1 MKEVDVLIIGAG
13 PAGIQAAIHASRR
26 KAKVVVVGRTGKSNL
41 EWAKIENLFCILGQ
55 ASGSEMLKRGKEQAE
70 RFGAKF
76 LETDAVSLS
85 KGEGSFSCTV
95 EEGETIT
102 SKALIISTGVT
113 RSRRKLLKGEKDFL
127 GRGVSYCADCD
138 APFYRGKR
146 VVVVGGES
154 AAFAA
159 AQTLAQY
166 ASEVIVID
174 PKGEMK
180 PKRRSELLSQGK
192 VALLDKKPT
201 GIEGGSLVERI
212 RFGDGEALEIEGV
225 FIEQGSRG
233 LLELAMPL
241 GIMPNE
247 KGFIAVDREQRTEVE
262 GVYAC
267 GDVTGPPF
275 QVCKAI
281 GEGCVAALSAVDDLR
296 RV

>member
-1 MKEVDVLIIGAG
+1 MEEADVLIIGAG

-26 KAKVVVVGRTGKSNL
+26 KARVLVVGRTGKSNL

-85 KGEGSFSCTV
+85 KGDGSFSCTV
-95 EEGETIT
+95 EEGKTIT

-113 RSRRKLLKGEKDFL
+113 RSRRKPLRGEKKFL

-138 APFYRGKR
+138 APFYREKR

-154 AAFAA
+154 AAFVA
-159 AQTLAQY
+159 AQSLAQY
-166 ASEVIVID
+166 ASEVVLID
-174 PKGEMK
+174 PRGEMK
-180 PKRRSELLSQGK
+180 PERRRELLSMEN
-192 VALLDKKPT
+192 VTLLDKKPT
-201 GIEGGSLVERI
+201 DIEGETLVERI
-212 RFGDGEALEIEGV
+212 RFEDGEALDVEGV
-225 FIEQGSRG
+225 FIEMGSRG
-233 LLELAMPL
+233 VLELAMPL
-241 GIMPNE
+241 GIIPDE
-247 KGFIAVDREQRTEVE
+247 RGFIAVDREQRTEVE

-296 RV
+296 RT